1 MFVFFF
7 FKCNR
12 HDLPIDVLGLDVVI
26 IIEIIYKQ
34 MMQILEN

>member
-1 MFVFFF
+1 MLFFLK
-7 FKCNR
+7 KCIR
-12 HDLPIDVLGLDVVI
+12 HDLPINVLGLDVVI